1 MKHKLTRLTAL
12 MLAVILSFST
22 LLVPVQAASFTDV
35 PEKAWYRKAVEY
47 VSDKGWMNGVGE
59 MTFAPT
65 MDVTRGMFVT
75 LLAAYADV
83 DVDNSNAAFADTGA
97 GKWYTG
103 AAAWA
108 AEQEIV
114 KGIGSDRFAPNRSI
128 SRQDL
133 CTMLYKYLQSAGIQ
147 LKADSDRTYADF
159 SSVSPYAREAVSFC
173 AASGLVTGYED
184 GSFRPRKT
192 ATRAQVAQILMRL
205 DQLRQGQEVPEDPM
219 PAQFFE
225 EHPTEDMKVTAGAP
239 QGALPEDSE
248 MVVTRVT
255 DKARLAAM
263 EAQFGRKVL
272 LAADISFRKDAT
284 ELEPN
289 KEVNVSITCDL
300 LNDLTEFSL
309 VHIADDGS
317 YEYVGNASLMTMYRG
332 SNSKMLRFSA
342 KDFSVYAVLEG
353 HKAVQV
359 NFFNEGATE
368 PHNMQKV
375 IKNGNEV
382 GKVFDPGVD
391 LPDAKIFVGWTIYKD
406 NVAQKVDGKDYYD
419 IDAVNSYLAANFD
432 SLNSIDVKAVLHDVR
447 YLAYVDETD
456 RVLRTVSLTYSGSD
470 PKHTVDQDYY
480 PANSKAQF
488 YGWTLTKSS
497 LTVDYPIGS
506 EITVT
511 ADMVDDTY
519 TCRLYPVSKV
529 GNWLVFDNNI
539 DKTVDPTSAT
549 FTSPQIVLTGENT
562 VEPAEPTRTGYTFG
576 GWYEDKNFTTAF
588 DFGHTLPDSACDEH
602 GEKRLYAKWDPDKA
616 SYLVVYMTQDAN
628 DPSNYSYHS
637 SERRNYYI
645 NSNGKPAYSFTGY
658 TVNAITGTN
667 KRYQCDENGNIIVD
681 SQGYVTAETYNDAQ
695 MGDYSTSSTTQIGDK
710 LGYFY
715 TFNATK
721 TANQTVKVKGD
732 GSAVLYVYY
741 DRKTVTYNFYEPVYS
756 VASEST
762 VFSNIDREY
771 YDLVS
776 GVYYPLQYSR
786 SGYNYYFMHSYGTY
800 DYRLYYYSS
809 SDYQW
814 YYKTSDS
821 NQWKTFN
828 YGVSP
833 STGNSSN
840 AWKFKYIS
848 SYSQDTSKTIS
859 GIYMADIPEGDWP
872 THQDNMEWAFQYT
885 SGSSTDYIYE
895 PYAEGPEVF
904 YVPGQIGNSV
914 TVNYYLFH
922 LPVASEHA
930 TLYSYTQD
938 PETSTL
944 PYTVKFSE
952 QDFTDV
958 MGISLTDLRGRKL
971 KGVNYRRNSTSTSY
985 GYQTVTPPY
994 DIKFSNV
1001 DNDENAAYAYYELLS
1016 YELAYES
1023 QKDVTRRETVRYTK
1037 NLGDYE
1043 YTFVNGSP
1051 TEEKYVPSNGGA
1063 GYFFD
1068 GWYTNNTF
1076 LFPFDF
1082 SSRKMPYSSVKIVA
1096 KWTQERFRVV
1106 LDPTGGDPNVHAGE
1120 NGTTDPNEVYFPGNQ
1135 ATTFKIWYGE
1145 SVLGSAI
1152 ENVAR
1157 PGYELVGWYV
1167 DTDPNNDTVFDT
1179 PFNFNTPIK
1188 DDVVDLSYKD
1198 APADKRQGTDP
1209 WNDNLAYNDAD
1220 GENDNVIG
1228 KLVIYAKWRKVLDGD
1243 TYIRVVYDCDDGT
1256 LQGEADWI
1264 DPLRYADQAQAV
1276 AAPAAQANEAGYMFA
1291 KWTVMKNE
1299 NGELVETNIDK
1310 LPGDTF
1316 NVLVENAGE
1325 PETVDGHTVYTVYLK
1340 ASYSTISNTHI
1351 TWYGNGGVN
1360 AENKEIENSPDAIVN
1375 SFTNIKP
1382 SDTFSRDGYV
1392 FLGWARLDEND
1403 CGLTKDEAG
1412 NITAAT
1418 PNNSLTAE
1426 NVWLIY
1432 NEENDSYTVNS
1443 AIDDRA
1449 PGYPT
1454 VSMVAPDEHQ
1464 PYHIMYAVWAPC
1476 CYVYHSATGLLEAVP
1491 LTSDNL
1497 VDGKLDLTQRVTPGY
1512 LYGGNYHTMGGL
1524 EQDAVNAAKKVAG
1537 SSENYVAHV
1546 LHAPLYDGSNLYAD
1560 AARTT
1565 KFWTSANA
1573 EKNVKGTEM
1582 TPTAGA
1588 VYYLKEVPSKYLT
1601 SRIQYV
1607 YEGKRPEHLD
1617 EIIDMYL
1624 VTIIDDN
1631 LYKSAGFKVAD
1642 SDNVNST
1649 AFNGFTTLGNS
1660 FTIAPRYDG
1669 TYTTIDAPFFGLT
1682 RGYVGTLHKE
1692 DFAKANSAFTMVP
1705 TWTTLDGVTISN
1717 NGLTIQIGASGKQD
1731 SISWK
1736 RNYDGTEKLYV
1747 NIKSAKDYS
1756 NNTNMDWLADGVVPM
1771 AYVFGEGENWC
1782 ELKKTSVSG
1791 IYQFTVPAGKQTGI
1805 VLTRN
1810 SADAYNSAY
1819 DAYVVYNNDGGWY
1832 PEYGNPSKFH
1842 IVWNKTPDIKVP
1854 SSAEDTPNY
1863 DCTVNYISAFGIGN
1877 NASYTWADYLSDQTT
1892 P

>member
-1 MKHKLTRLTAL
+1 MKHKLTRITAL
-12 MLAVILSFST
+12 MLAVIMSFSM

-35 PEKAWYRKAVEY
+35 PEKAWYRAAVDY
-47 VSDKGWMNGVGE
+47 VSEKGWMNGVGE
-59 MTFAPT
+59 TTFAPT
-65 MDVTRGMFVT
+65 MDVTRAMFVT
-75 LLAAYADV
+75 LLAAYADET
-83 DVDNSNAAFADTGA
+83 VDNSNAAFTDTGA

-103 AAAWA
+103 SAAWA
-108 AEQEIV
+108 AGLGIV
-114 KGIGSDRFAPNRSI
+114 KGIGDGRFAPSRAI
-128 SRQDL
+128 TRQDL
-133 CTMLYKYLQSAGIQ
+133 CVMLYKYLQVSGIEF
-147 LKADSDRTYADF
+147 KADADRTYADF
-159 SSVSPYAREAVSFC
+159 ASVAAYAKEAVSFC

-205 DQLRQGQEVPEDPM
+205 DQLRQGQELPEDPM

-225 EHPTEDMKVTAGAP
+225 EYPTEDMKVTAGAP

-255 DKARLAAM
+255 DEARLAAM

-300 LNDLTEFSL
+300 LNNLTEFSL

-332 SNSKMLRFSA
+332 SHSKMLRFSA

-353 HKAVQV
+353 QRAVQV

-382 GKVFDPGVD
+382 GQVFDPGVD
-391 LPDAKIFVGWTIYKD
+391 LPDAKVFVGWTIYK
-406 NVAQKVDGKDYYD
+406 NGAPQKVDGKDYYD
-419 IDAVNSYLAANFD
+419 IAAVNAYLVSNFN
-432 SLNSIDVKAVLHDVR
+432 SLESIDVKAVLHDVR
-447 YLAYVDETD
+447 YLAFVDETD
-456 RVLRTVSLTYSGSD
+456 RVLRTVSLTYSNTD
-470 PKHTVDQDYY
+470 PTFTIDQDYY

-488 YGWTLTKSS
+488 YGWTRTKTS
-497 LTVDYPIGS
+497 LVVDYPIGS

-511 ADMVDDTY
+511 ADKVDDTY
-519 TCRLYPVSKV
+519 TCRLYPVCKR

-562 VEPAEPTRTGYTFG
+562 VKPADPTRSGYTFG
-576 GWYEDKNFTTAF
+576 GWYEDAACTREFT
-588 DFGHTLPDSACDEH
+588 FGNLLPDTACDEH
-602 GEKRLYAKWDPDKA
+602 GEKKLYAKWEADKT
-616 SYLVVYMTQDAN
+616 SYLVVYMTQDPEN
-628 DPSNYSYHS
+628 TSEYNYFT
-637 SERRNYYI
+637 SEKRNYLASSS
-645 NSNGKPAYSFTGY
+645 NSNGYVWSTTGANIRPV
-658 TVNAITGTN
+658 TDRVLIDV
-667 KRYQCDENGNIIVD
+667 DEQGNVTYRDYND
-681 SQGYVTAETYNDAQ
+681 SQLGDYGTGIGTQLGFYYTYN
-695 MGDYSTSSTTQIGDK
+695 K
-710 LGYFY
+710 
-715 TFNATK
+715 TK
-721 TANQTVKVKGD
+721 TEAQTVKARGD
-732 GSAVLYVYY
+732 GTSILYIYY
-741 DRKTVTYNFYEPVYS
+741 DRKEVTVNFYKPSSYTYFTCNTSPRSYVSYDFFMKYDDGTYHALSVEETTTSDGWYTYYNYEFVGAIYNFYYDGQNGDWYYIDKTA
-756 VASEST
+756 ASPSWKQLNT
-762 VFSNIDREY
+762 S
-771 YDLVS
+771 
-776 GVYYPLQYSR
+776 
-786 SGYNYYFMHSYGTY
+786 
-800 DYRLYYYSS
+800 YRLYYVKNYTLESTSS
-809 SDYQW
+809 GVYESNVPESKIPDLDEGESWFFNDYAINDVTAGHEHAASAV
-814 YYKTSDS
+814 YT
-821 NQWKTFN
+821 
-828 YGVSP
+828 P
-833 STGNSSN
+833 ENS
-840 AWKFKYIS
+840 I
-848 SYSQDTSKTIS
+848 
-859 GIYMADIPEGDWP
+859 
-872 THQDNMEWAFQYT
+872 
-885 SGSSTDYIYE
+885 
-895 PYAEGPEVF
+895 
-904 YVPGQIGNSV
+904 
-914 TVNYYLFH
+914 TVNLYRGWLETQSQKKNVYYI
-922 LPVASEHA
+922 
-930 TLYSYTQD
+930 TQD
-938 PETSTL
+938 PETGEWL
-944 PYTVKFSE
+944 MDDPYHTREAGNIYSPIASSSAGMKFI
-952 QDFTDV
+952 
-958 MGISLTDLRGRKL
+958 GYNLA
-971 KGVNYRRNSTSTSY
+971 RNSRTNGFVSLDGNTSY
-985 GYQTVTPPY
+985 SFNYS
-994 DIKFSNV
+994 DITG
-1001 DNDENAAYAYYELLS
+1001 EAAYAYFELRNF
-1016 YELAYES
+1016 ELAYHSKTGNAKTES
-1023 QKDVTRRETVRYTK
+1023 VRYYR
-1037 NLGDYE
+1037 NLTPYE
-1043 YTFVNGSP
+1043 FKKDEQGNFTTEKFVP
-1051 TEEKYVPSNGGA
+1051 EDGGE
-1063 GYFFD
+1063 GYYFD
-1068 GWYTNNTF
+1068 AWYTDSSYQEK
-1076 LFPFDF
+1076 FDF
-1082 SSRKMPYSSVKIVA
+1082 SSEYMPAQSVILEA
-1096 KWTQERFRVV
+1096 KWVQERFRVV
-1106 LDPTGGDPNVHAGE
+1106 LDPTGGDPNVHAGV
-1120 NGTTDPNEVYFPGNQ
+1120 NGTTDPNQVYFPGNQ
-1135 ATTFKIWYGE
+1135 VTTFKIWYGE
-1145 SVLGSAI
+1145 SVLGSSI
-1152 ENVAR
+1152 ENVQR

-1198 APADKRQGTDP
+1198 APAGERQGTDP
-1209 WNDNLAYNDAD
+1209 WNGNLAYNDAD

-1228 KLVIYAKWRKVLDGD
+1228 KLVIYAKWRKVLQGD
-1243 TYIRVVYDCDDGT
+1243 TYVRVVYDCADGT
-1256 LQGEADWI
+1256 LQGEADWT
-1264 DPLRYADQAQAV
+1264 DPLHYADQAQAV

-1299 NGELVETNIDK
+1299 NGQLVETNIDK

-1316 NVLVENAGE
+1316 DVLVENAGE

-1360 AENKEIENSPDAIVN
+1360 AENKEIENSPDAIIN

-1382 SDTFSRDGYV
+1382 SDTFTRDGYV
-1392 FLGWARLDEND
+1392 FLGWARLNEDD
-1403 CGLTKDEAG
+1403 CSLTKDEAG
-1412 NITAAT
+1412 NITAAAQ
-1418 PNNSLTAE
+1418 NNNLDADDL
-1426 NVWLIY
+1426 WLIY
-1432 NEENDSYTVNS
+1432 DEENDSFKVNS
-1443 AIDDRA
+1443 TLDSTA
-1449 PGYPT
+1449 PNYPT
-1454 VSMVAPDEHQ
+1454 VSMVAPDENK

-1476 CYVYHSATGLLEAVP
+1476 CYVYHSATGLMEAVP

-1560 AARTT
+1560 SARTT

-1607 YEGKRPEHLD
+1607 YEGKRPEKLD

-1631 LYKSAGFKVAD
+1631 LYKSAGFKVAG

-1649 AFNGFTTLGNS
+1649 AFTGFTTLGNS

-1692 DFAKANSAFTMVP
+1692 DFACKNSVFTMVP
-1705 TWTTLDGVTISN
+1705 TWTTLDGVTVSN

-1756 NNTNMDWLADGVVPM
+1756 NNTDMNWLADGAVPM
-1771 AYVFGEGENWC
+1771 VYVYGEVQQWV

-1791 IYQFTVPAGKQTGI
+1791 IYQITVPAGKETGLI
-1805 VLTRN
+1805 ITRN
-1810 SADAYNSAY
+1810 SPTCYDTQY
-1819 DAYVVYNNDGGWY
+1819 DAQIANGDPNNDKDIWY
-1832 PEYGNPSKFH
+1832 PAYGDPSKFH

-1863 DCTVNYISAFGIGN
+1863 DCTVNYISAFGIGG
-1877 NASYTWADYLSDQTT
+1877 NASCTWADYLSDQTT